1 MSSYTV
7 NNAQLIHNRLRTG
20 FSTLLSQSE
29 TIISSTALFATCSG
43 LAAGEPTAA
52 LQARWTAIDQ
62 LEGAR
67 QLLSS
72 GAADHLA
79 AAERWTVE
87 SQQAA
92 LTGNSQGAGLLAS
105 QASNALLK
113 AATATVETLRQDERT
128 AVAGATKRA
137 LAGMGYSVSEA
148 RGARSTGLWAERGHE
163 IVAVLVQDGG
173 AMEIDNAGLAGGA
186 CTASMKLLQ
195 HALHDE
201 GVVALGAAARRSRR
215 SRRWQPDPPRW
226 SDRGH
231 PTRGRAGRSARDRP
245 GCERQR
251 RAPEQYDGRP
261 DHTQDRAEDSPV
273 QSTDRSTTRLLA
285 DLDRADAASQVQI
298 LTGNTSDIV
307 IDVDENPSRA
317 TASACQAGSTRRPR
331 RQWSPRSGPARVS

>member
-7 NNAQLIHNRLRTG
+7 NNAQLIQNRLRTG

-92 LTGNSQGAGLLAS
+92 LTGNPQRAGLLAS

-113 AATATVETLRQDERT
+113 ATTATVETLRQDERT

-163 IVAVLVQDGG
+163 SVAVLVQDGG
-173 AMEIDNAGLAGGA
+173 AMETDNAGLAGGA
-186 CTASMKLLQ
+186 CTASMKSLQ

-201 GVVALGAAARRSRR
+201 GVVASVQRRVDHG
-215 SRRWQPDPPRW
+215 DPGGGSLIR
-226 SDRGH
+226 
-231 PTRGRAGRSARDRP
+231 RAGQTGATRPEAGLVAQHETGLAVNGTDVRPSIGTGARIPHRT
-245 GCERQR
+245 
-251 RAPEQYDGRP
+251 GR
-261 DHTQDRAEDSPV
+261 
-273 QSTDRSTTRLLA
+273 
-285 DLDRADAASQVQI
+285 
-298 LTGNTSDIV
+298 G
-307 IDVDENPSRA
+307 
-317 TASACQAGSTRRPR
+317 
-331 RQWSPRSGPARVS
+331 